1 MWDEKIMDNLMFP
14 FGFSNA
20 ERLLVI
26 LRGNFYTH
34 IQEYWTNVFHLWG
47 YTDWGGGGEGE
58 GSTLC
63 EPRPEYEYSF
73 LDCRQGIEER
83 ISLG

>member
-1 MWDEKIMDNLMFP
+1 MFP

-26 LRGNFYTH
+26 PPWQFLYSYSRILDKFLSSVGIH
-34 IQEYWTNVFHLWG
+34 R
-47 YTDWGGGGEGE
+47 WGGGRGGEGRA
-58 GSTLC
+58 LC

>member
-1 MWDEKIMDNLMFP
+1 MDNLMFP

-26 LRGNFYTH
+26 PPWQFLYSYSRILDKCLSSVGIH
-34 IQEYWTNVFHLWG
+34 RL
-47 YTDWGGGGEGE
+47 GGGGG
-58 GSTLC
+58 GGGGGGRALC

>member
-26 LRGNFYTH
+26 PPWQFLYSYSRILDKCLSSVGIH
-34 IQEYWTNVFHLWG
+34 RL
-47 YTDWGGGGEGE
+47 GGGEGE
-58 GSTLC
+58 GWALC

-73 LDCRQGIEER
+73 LDCRQGIEEC

>member
-1 MWDEKIMDNLMFP
+1 MDNLMFP

-47 YTDWGGGGEGE
+47 YTDWGGGGKGR
-58 GSTLC
+58 GVHFVSHALNM
-63 EPRPEYEYSF
+63 SIAF
-73 LDCRQGIEER
+73 LIVGK
-83 ISLG
+83 G

>member
-1 MWDEKIMDNLMFP
+1 MWDEKIMDNLMFL
-14 FGFSNA
+14 FGFSNT

-26 LRGNFYTH
+26 PPWQFLYSYSRILDKCLSSVGIH
-34 IQEYWTNVFHLWG
+34 RL
-47 YTDWGGGGEGE
+47 GGGGEGE
-58 GSTLC
+58 GRALC
-63 EPRPEYEYSF
+63 EPHPEYEYSF

>member
-1 MWDEKIMDNLMFP
+1 MDNLMFP

-26 LRGNFYTH
+26 PPWQFLYSYSRILDKCLSSVGIH
-34 IQEYWTNVFHLWG
+34 RL
-47 YTDWGGGGEGE
+47 GGGEGE
-58 GSTLC
+58 GRALC

-73 LDCRQGIEER
+73 LDCRQGIEQER

>member
-1 MWDEKIMDNLMFP
+1 MDNLMFP

-26 LRGNFYTH
+26 PPWQFLYSYSRILDKCLSSVGIH
-34 IQEYWTNVFHLWG
+34 RL
-47 YTDWGGGGEGE
+47 GGGGRA
-58 GSTLC
+58 LC

-73 LDCRQGIEER
+73 LDCRQGIEQER

>member
-26 LRGNFYTH
+26 PPWQFLYSYSRILDKCLSSVGIH
-34 IQEYWTNVFHLWG
+34 RL
-47 YTDWGGGGEGE
+47 GGGGKGR
-58 GSTLC
+58 GGHFVSHALNM
-63 EPRPEYEYSF
+63 SIAF
-73 LDCRQGIEER
+73 LIVGK
-83 ISLG
+83 G

>member
-1 MWDEKIMDNLMFP
+1 MDNLMFP

-20 ERLLVI
+20 ERLLLIPPWQFLYSYSRI
-26 LRGNFYTH
+26 LDKCLSSVGIHR
-34 IQEYWTNVFHLWG
+34 L
-47 YTDWGGGGEGE
+47 GGGGE

-63 EPRPEYEYSF
+63 EPRPEYEYSS